1 MADNAALLQ
10 ALQAAYKSRGMERT
24 ADMLI
29 HEALSQLLF
38 KVDRGKWYE
47 YQKGQETGVNDEIT
61 AD

>member
-38 KVDRGKWYE
+38 KVDREAWYE
-47 YQKGQETGVNDEIT
+47 YQKHQEQ
-61 AD
+61 